1 VTASNTSGG
10 NCCDEAEDFYIT
22 VTGCTSPTTAP
33 PATWNCV
40 NNSCVQVND
49 GTGTYSTLSACQA
62 ACATT
67 TTTTTTT
74 TAAPSN
80 CYALQLL
87 WSPLTTCEGSQSVYY
102 GDFSNFCTATLLYTD
117 SSCTT
122 LASSGYYTTAF
133 GTQEYRFWDGTQFT
147 TNCANC

>member
-1 VTASNTSGG
+1 M
-10 NCCDEAEDFYIT
+10 
-22 VTGCTSPTTAP
+22 
-33 PATWNCV
+33 
-40 NNSCVQVND
+40 
-49 GTGTYSTLSACQA
+49 
-62 ACATT
+62 
-67 TTTTTTT
+67 
-74 TAAPSN
+74 
-80 CYALQLL
+80 QLL

-102 GDFSNFCTATLLYTD
+102 GNFSNFCTATLLYTD